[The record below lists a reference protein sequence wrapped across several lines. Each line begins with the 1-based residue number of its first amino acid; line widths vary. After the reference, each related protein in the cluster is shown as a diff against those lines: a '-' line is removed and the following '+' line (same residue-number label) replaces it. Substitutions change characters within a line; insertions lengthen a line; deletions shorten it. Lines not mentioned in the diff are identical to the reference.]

1 MPSRASV
8 RRQAHAS
15 WVAQTF
21 AGAVSKDHQ
30 GRWVEAEQ
38 LYKSILVLEANHL
51 GALHNLGYLRLRQ
64 GDRDEAA
71 RILRK
76 TLRLHPKSAEA
87 HNSLGLVLHT
97 SGQFLEAV
105 ACYKTALSLKP
116 DYWMAHN
123 NLGASL
129 HELNRPDQAIPCYQ
143 KALTLNPRYADAHG
157 NLGNALQSLGRIDE
171 ARRTFEAAIALAP
184 RQASRYHSLSACKRF
199 SAGDPYLAA
208 MEALAAEADKLPED
222 DRMQL
227 HFALA
232 KALGDVGEH
241 RRSLGHLL
249 TANALKRRQLTYDE
263 VTTLQRFERIHTV
276 FTPGLM
282 DKSLIHDRRGLEE
295 SSPVPIFVVGMPRS
309 GTTLIEQILASH
321 TKVSGAGELADF
333 RQSADAVMGGVA
345 YPEAVP
351 SLSAG
356 QLRQIGA
363 RYLAGL
369 RRKFPGAE
377 WVVDKMPTNF
387 LFAGLIAQ
395 ALPNARIIHTRR
407 DPADTC
413 LSCFSLLFKGDLP
426 FTYDLAELGRYYRAY
441 ERLMA
446 HWRAVLPPGVML
458 EMPYE
463 GLIADLEGQAR
474 NLVAHCGLEWDP
486 ACLSFDKTDRVVLT
500 ASSAQVRQPIYRSS
514 IGRWRPYQ
522 DMLGPLFEAL
532 GYDPASPDRQH
543 G

>member
-1 MPSRASV
+1 MIRNRVPTPMPSRASV

-232 KALGDVGEH
+232 KALRDVGEH
-241 RRSLGHLL
+241 GRSFSHLL
-249 TANALKRRQLTYDE
+249 TAVSRALAKLPTPSSSRAPPTVLVASQE
-263 VTTLQRFERIHTV
+263 VDG
-276 FTPGLM
+276 PS
-282 DKSLIHDRRGLEE
+282 SLPSRA
-295 SSPVPIFVVGMPRS
+295 M
-309 GTTLIEQILASH
+309 T
-321 TKVSGAGELADF
+321 AGVTIGRL
-333 RQSADAVMGGVA
+333 RQS
-345 YPEAVP
+345 
-351 SLSAG
+351 
-356 QLRQIGA
+356 IGPQS
-363 RYLAGL
+363 
-369 RRKFPGAE
+369 RKP
-377 WVVDKMPTNF
+377 
-387 LFAGLIAQ
+387 
-395 ALPNARIIHTRR
+395 
-407 DPADTC
+407 
-413 LSCFSLLFKGDLP
+413 
-426 FTYDLAELGRYYRAY
+426 
-441 ERLMA
+441 
-446 HWRAVLPPGVML
+446 
-458 EMPYE
+458 
-463 GLIADLEGQAR
+463 
-474 NLVAHCGLEWDP
+474 
-486 ACLSFDKTDRVVLT
+486 
-500 ASSAQVRQPIYRSS
+500 
-514 IGRWRPYQ
+514 
-522 DMLGPLFEAL
+522 
-532 GYDPASPDRQH
+532 
-543 G
+543 